1 MKMTIKPLKGLVWE
15 SQMLAFGDT
24 RETVEQM
31 LGKAQIWGT
40 SLYYFHNAMRLDF
53 DDDGGLEFIEFLSQ
67 KADLSLE
74 IFGID
79 PFTAKANDVIALL
92 AKKNDGKV
100 TDRDNGYC
108 ITFAEISVGVYRD
121 SIPEDAADL
130 AAEAEAE
137 GTPLSDEEYEAE
149 LSKAN
154 HWETIGFGVKGYY
167 ERRL

>member
-1 MKMTIKPLKGLVWE
+1 MKMTLKPLKGVIWDN
-15 SQMLAFGDT
+15 QMLAFGDT
-24 RETVEQM
+24 RETVEQL
-31 LGKAQIWGT
+31 LGKAQVWGT
-40 SLYYFHNAMRLDF
+40 SLYYFQNAMRLDF
-53 DDDGGLEFIEFLSQ
+53 DEDGGLEFIEFLSPG
-67 KADLSLE
+67 KDLSLE
-74 IFGID
+74 IYGID

-92 AKKNDGKV
+92 AKKNDGRV
-100 TDRDNGYC
+100 TDCDNGYC
-108 ITFAEISVGVYRD
+108 ITFGEISVGVYRD

-137 GTPLSDEEYEAE
+137 GTPLTDEEYEAE